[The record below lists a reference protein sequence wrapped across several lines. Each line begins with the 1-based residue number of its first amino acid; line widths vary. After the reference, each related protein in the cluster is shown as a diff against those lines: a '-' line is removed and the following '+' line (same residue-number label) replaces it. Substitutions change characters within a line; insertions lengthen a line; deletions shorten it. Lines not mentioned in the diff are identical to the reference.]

1 MTKKIFG
8 ASLYVIKCK
17 TDVTIRVNIN
27 GVKVSSKI
35 TEQAT
40 PSSLK
45 EMQQRMTAFI
55 QEQTQKQYN
64 LLVSGQSG
72 TSE

>member
-1 MTKKIFG
+1 MAKKIFG
-8 ASLYVIKCK
+8 ASLYVIKGK
-17 TDVTIRVNIN
+17 KDVTIRVNIN